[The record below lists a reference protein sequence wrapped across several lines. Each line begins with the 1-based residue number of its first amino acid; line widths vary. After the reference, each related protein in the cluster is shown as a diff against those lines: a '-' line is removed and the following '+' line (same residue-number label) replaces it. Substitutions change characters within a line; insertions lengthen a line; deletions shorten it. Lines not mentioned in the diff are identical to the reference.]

1 MLNALSVDV
10 EDYFH
15 VENLTHRIS
24 RDQWDAMPLRV
35 EDSTRRILDM
45 FDRRGVK
52 ATFFTL
58 GWVAERLP
66 GLVKDIHARGHEI
79 GCHSHL
85 HRLVFDLTPEVFRE
99 DTLKCK
105 RLLEDLIGA
114 PVVGYRAP
122 SYSITRRN
130 LWALDVLA
138 ELGFLYDS
146 SIFPVRHDRYGIPD
160 FHRWPVADLPTP
172 GGNRIHEFPLTTFK
186 VGKMNMPAAGGGYL
200 RLLPPMWTRHG
211 IQSANRAGRPAILY
225 IHPWE
230 IDDGQPRV
238 EGLGRLKS
246 IRCYHNLDATYDR
259 LEDLVKRFQWGTVRE
274 VLARTLNREALRAA

>member
-15 VENLTHRIS
+15 VENLTDRIT
-24 RDQWDAMPLRV
+24 RDQWDTMPLRV
-35 EDSTRRILDM
+35 EANTHRLLDM
-45 FDRRGVK
+45 FDAHGAK

-58 GWVAERLP
+58 GWVAERCP
-66 GLVKDIHARGHEI
+66 DLVKTIHARGHEI

-85 HRLVFDLTPEVFRE
+85 HRLIFNLDPEEFRQ
-99 DTLKCK
+99 DTQRCK
-105 RLLEDLIGA
+105 SLLEDLTGA

-122 SYSITRRN
+122 SYSITRKN

-172 GGNRIHEFPLTTFK
+172 SGHRIHEFPLTTFK
-186 VGKMNMPAAGGGYL
+186 LGKMNMPAAGGGYL
-200 RLLPPMWTRHG
+200 RLLPPQWTRYG
-211 IQSANRAGRPAILY
+211 VQAANWAGRPAILY

-230 IDDGQPRV
+230 IDDGQPRM
-238 EGLGRLKS
+238 EGLGRLKR
-246 IRCYHNLDATYDR
+246 IRCYHNLDDTFRR
-259 LEDLVKRFQWGTVRE
+259 LEGLVRRFEWGTVRD
-274 VLARTLNREALRAA
+274 VLAVTLNREELKAA

>member
-15 VENLTHRIS
+15 VENLTHRIT
-24 RDQWDAMPLRV
+24 RDDWDSMPLRV
-35 EDSTRRILDM
+35 EDSTLRLLDM
-45 FDRRGVK
+45 FDSHGAR

-58 GWVAERLP
+58 GWVAERCP
-66 GLVKDIHARGHEI
+66 DLVKEIHRRGHEI

-85 HRLVFDLTPEVFRE
+85 HRLIFNLEPEEFRA

-105 RLLEDLIGA
+105 TLLEDLIGE

-122 SYSITRRN
+122 SYSITTKN

-138 ELGFLYDS
+138 ELGFVYDS
-146 SIFPVRHDRYGIPD
+146 SIFPVRHDRYGIPN

-172 GGNRIHEFPLTTFK
+172 KGHRIHEFPLTTFRM
-186 VGKMNMPAAGGGYL
+186 GNMNMPAAGGGYL
-200 RLLPPMWTRHG
+200 RLLPPQWTRHG
-211 IQSANRAGRPAILY
+211 VQSANRAGRPAILY

-238 EGLGRLKS
+238 EGLGRLKQF
-246 IRCYHNLDATYDR
+246 RCYHNLDATFDR
-259 LEDLVKRFQWGTVRE
+259 LEDLVRRFQWGTVRE
-274 VLARTLNREALRAA
+274 VLAQTLQRPDLEAA